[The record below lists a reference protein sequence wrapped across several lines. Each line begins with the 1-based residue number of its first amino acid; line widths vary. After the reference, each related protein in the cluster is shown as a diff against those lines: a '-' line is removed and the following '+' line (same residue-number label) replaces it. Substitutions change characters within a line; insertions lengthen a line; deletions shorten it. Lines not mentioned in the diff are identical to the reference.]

1 MEGCLRKPTG
11 SVALLAAAG
20 LLALFTLLAVSS
32 CDPCDGSLDPIECS
46 DLCEQDPPHA
56 ECAQCRGPVLD
67 LACPQCVAFPPL
79 AGCPNFNEA
88 SSGSSGLHDASADSG
103 SSGSG
108 TFSGSG
114 GINGSDSG
122 EAGITGGVSGA
133 GNGGTTGGSPSLSCS
148 GDTNCPS
155 ALPVCSNNECVACTA
170 AAQCTP
176 RGETPQ
182 CDDDVSS
189 DTLGE
194 CVECTIDDHCA
205 SGGMR
210 HCVNRI
216 CEQCGTNAHCT
227 GFATA
232 QCDAGECVACTSSV
246 ACADHGARDGCNLD
260 GPAATRGQCVQCE
273 SHADCPDD
281 APRCDA
287 TGACAACSGVSAGN
301 AACAGRV
308 GNTMCNLR
316 DDADTFGECVQ
327 CTAENESAACGGDSC
342 NRSTGACTGTD
353 RDSVSDCGD
362 CVADSE
368 CQMGMRCVEH
378 VLNGTRVGSFC
389 FLADP
394 LGGCASNISPLAR
407 PYSEPGP
414 TTSIDGY
421 EADFC
426 LPRTSCAAYLDS
438 IALGALG
445 GKACT
450 SGEECGVG
458 DPDVDGAFCI
468 DIGSPTLDDHC
479 SYTCENDREC
489 PGSGH
494 QFDTCPTTGFRF
506 CRP

>member
-67 LACPQCVAFPPL
+67 LACPQCQGFLPIE
-79 AGCPNFNEA
+79 GCPNFNEA
-88 SSGSSGLHDASADSG
+88 SSGSGGLNDASADSG
-103 SSGSG
+103 ASGSG

-114 GINGSDSG
+114 GINGADGG
-122 EAGITGGVSGA
+122 EAGITGGVGGA

-182 CDDDVSS
+182 CDDDVGS

-194 CVECTIDDHCA
+194 CVECTIDGHCA

-216 CEQCGTNAHCT
+216 CEQCGTNAHCAA
-227 GFATA
+227 FATA
-232 QCDAGECVACTSSV
+232 QCDDGECIACTSSV

-273 SHADCPDD
+273 SHTDCPDA
-281 APRCDA
+281 APRCDG
-287 TGACAACSGVSAGN
+287 TGACMPCSGVSAGN

-316 DDADTFGECVQ
+316 ADAETFGECVE
-327 CTAENESAACGGDSC
+327 CTGENEGTACGDNSC
-342 NRSTGACTGTD
+342 KQATGECTETERLRTNPCRACE
-353 RDSVSDCGD
+353 
-362 CVADSE
+362 ADSE
-368 CQMGMRCVEH
+368 CNGNGKCVGQMLSGRY
-378 VLNGTRVGSFC
+378 LGSFC
-389 FLADP
+389 FPADP
-394 LGGCASNISPLAR
+394 IGGCASRTNPLAK
-407 PYSEPGP
+407 PYSEAGP
-414 TTSIDGY
+414 ATSIDGY
-421 EADFC
+421 AADFC
-426 LPRTSCAAYLDS
+426 LPRTSCDAYFD
-438 IALGALG
+438 ALNAQTC
-445 GKACT
+445 ADP
-450 SGEECGVG
+450 EECGVS
-458 DPDVDGAFCI
+458 DLPDG
-468 DIGSPTLDDHC
+468 LC
-479 SYTCENDREC
+479 SEATGTCTYICEENYEC
-489 PGSGH
+489 PASLP
-494 QFDTCPTTGFRF
+494 TCDALNF
-506 CRP
+506 CRL